1 MVNFGFIVGT
11 GRCGTT
17 LLAKM
22 LNAHQSICVPHELQI
37 LTEEDGNGSRLFE
50 VFQTGSNSTFVA
62 DDYIRLIEERCPY
75 RIQEYFDLDSFFR
88 ARTYPDENLRRLV
101 SDLFTEI
108 ARSKGKSWFIEQ
120 TPWYGQ
126 HIPKISR
133 LFPDA
138 KFIHVIRDG
147 RDVAISFSRTPWW
160 SKDVISNLNRWERE
174 VSVIL
179 RDSSLNLKYN
189 QAHLVRYEDLVLDS
203 ENVLRDICS
212 FLGIEY
218 NASMLDAERYFR
230 YESLLKDNDNKT
242 SSNEYKIWDRKSEK
256 PTFTGSIQA
265 WKREKKIDFCNT
277 HSRVN
282 DLLLRF
288 GYEKINSY

>member
-1 MVNFGFIVGT
+1 MIKFGFIVGT

-37 LTEEDGNGSRLFE
+37 LMEEDGNGGRLFE
-50 VFQTGSNSTFVA
+50 VFQNGSNSTFVA

-75 RIQEYFDLDSFFR
+75 RIREYFDLDDFFR
-88 ARTYPDENLRRLV
+88 TRTYPEENLSRLV

-126 HIPKISR
+126 HIPIISR

-147 RDVAISFSRTPWW
+147 RDVAISFARTPWW

-179 RDSSLNLKYN
+179 RDTSLNLKHDQTYI
-189 QAHLVRYEDLVLDS
+189 VRYEDLVLDS

-218 NASMLDAERYFR
+218 NAGMLDAGRYFR
-230 YESLLKDNDNKT
+230 YESLLKNSDNTT
-242 SSNEYKIWDRKSEK
+242 SSTEYNIWDGNSEK

-265 WKREKKIDFCNT
+265 WKRE
-277 HSRVN
+277 
-282 DLLLRF
+282 
-288 GYEKINSY
+288 